1 MRQGSLWPLDWILTW
16 FTACFLVD
24 SAARSAPTERTPTE
38 RTALARGSG
47 EGIFSLATQC
57 RGCSIPLLVLMVLH
71 LALLKYELSE
81 KH

>member
-24 SAARSAPTERTPTE
+24 SAARSAPTERT
-38 RTALARGSG
+38 ALARGSG

-57 RGCSIPLLVLMVLH
+57 RVCSIPLLGLMVLH